1 MDSVVI
7 EPNVYYL
14 EHKAERITYQK
25 IYNRENTEKIK
36 EYQQKYYERTREEKL
51 KKQQIYNSKKSECTC
66 GKIITQSNKSSN
78 LKSKNTSNSTEEE
91 DSDEDDESEEDSQPK
106 KTYEDIQKEKQQYL
120 FELERLN
127 KQGYTASK
135 KYSMASSFEEL
146 KYFFH

>member
-1 MDSVVI
+1 MI

-66 GKIITQSNKSSN
+66 GKIITQSNKSSH
-78 LKSKNTSNSTEEE
+78 LKSK
-91 DSDEDDESEEDSQPK
+91 
-106 KTYEDIQKEKQQYL
+106 
-120 FELERLN
+120 RHVR
-127 KQGYTASK
+127 
-135 KYSMASSFEEL
+135 EL
-146 KYFFH
+146 KEREKSVGGG